1 VFEIIPV
8 LFIIGLILIS
18 GLMVLFGFSSL
29 EFFFRI
35 KRKGLRTMGSVT
47 YIDITA
53 WGVRPLISFKDQ
65 EGKEI
70 EAMAKNIRRG
80 KNTLYKEGDE
90 VVIYYMANEPETFI
104 VDVHTSEIIFVILI
118 MIIGACIF
126 LTTIFSLIFD

>member
-90 VVIYYMANEPETFI
+90 AVIYYMANEPETFI